1 MVIEGIT
8 DNHLAEIYADPYIQK
23 VGHDHRPA
31 GFVDHPLVTYLTASV
46 NGHFAGAFMAIRQT
60 AVEFELHS
68 LLKKPFVKHS
78 RQLGMEF
85 LDWCFKHPILRVS
98 ALIIEGLETAK
109 NFCLKL
115 GMKLEGFKPDS
126 CIQNGQLKGL
136 YLLGMTRGQYEF
148 YR

>member
-1 MVIEGIT
+1 
-8 DNHLAEIYADPYIQK
+8 
-23 VGHDHRPA
+23 
-31 GFVDHPLVTYLTASV
+31 
-46 NGHFAGAFMAIRQT
+46 
-60 AVEFELHS
+60 
-68 LLKKPFVKHS
+68 
-78 RQLGMEF
+78 MEF

-115 GMKLEGFKPDS
+115 GMKLDGFKPDS